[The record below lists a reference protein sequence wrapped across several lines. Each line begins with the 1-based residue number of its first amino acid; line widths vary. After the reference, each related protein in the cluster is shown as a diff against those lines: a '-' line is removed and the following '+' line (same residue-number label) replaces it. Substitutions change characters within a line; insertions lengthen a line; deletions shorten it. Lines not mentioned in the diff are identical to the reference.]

1 MAVDLNYGIG
11 VEGKNLILKTLGR
24 VYVKVKDRK
33 YELIFRPE
41 DIRNQIESY
50 LNKNNN
56 DAEFDFASILNV
68 PTSDYLNSMEY
79 PGDNVFII
87 TTDGKVFITS
97 ANKYV
102 EVPLQFTT
110 KDLTLD
116 SLIINN
122 QLTLGSNTLLTVAN
136 KNKIYN
142 LNADYLDDHSS
153 EEFAIKKNNETI
165 SGNWSFT
172 GNLEFQNTYCRTF
185 LSDPNNT
192 RIYINFDTGK
202 ITCLELE
209 TEKLIVP
216 NTINENA
223 IGLGQEAWV
232 GLQIPINGIQETNQ
246 VIKPSKIDYISKA
259 FEAWELPHMSYSE
272 TNVIQWPLEEFWY
285 SKIFFDS
292 YDLTTYE
299 YVLKDF
305 QNVAVRKEVASNFDG
320 TTYSLNSFRTL
331 IDALYNPSLDEFQ
344 GSNYQIDIPEE
355 TKILT
360 ILPNAVIKFSNGVL
374 GVVVDRDGAQ
384 LFVKLQ
390 NIDDSLEDV
399 SYFVIIGS
407 IINKGGICLNSNSP
421 SFSVLK
427 NNLDLSSAN
436 VYLGELSKFDINKSG
451 VGAVFKGSYP
461 QTIVTNNQIDVLQNY
476 IHTSEID
483 IQNPYI
489 KWGESI
495 SVLNEDGSGYLS
507 QGQIRW
513 SANKDLIIE
522 DSEISQSS
530 FKTGIFNIAKD
541 GSGNIGT
548 LIEFTTSNITL
559 NSPLGPA
566 GGDLSGNYPN
576 PTLKEGVILE
586 KHLSPEVLDMINTN
600 TRSSLMGIQSNLEA
614 RVNNLESLVEK
625 LNITLEN
632 HLKED

>member
-11 VEGKNLILKTLGR
+11 VEGKNLVLKTLGR

-50 LNKNNN
+50 LNKDN
-56 DAEFDFASILNV
+56 DNTEFDFASILNV

-79 PGDNVFII
+79 PGDNVFIV

-102 EVPLQFTT
+102 EIPLQLTA

-122 QLTLGSNTLLTVAN
+122 QLTLGSNTLLTIAN
-136 KNKIYN
+136 KKKINN
-142 LNADYLDDHSS
+142 LNADYLDDYSS

-165 SGNWSFT
+165 SGNWNFT
-172 GNLEFQNTYCRTF
+172 GNLELQNTYCQTF
-185 LSDPNNT
+185 LSDPNNM
-192 RIYINFDTGK
+192 RININFDTGK

-209 TEKLIVP
+209 TENLIVP

-232 GLQIPINGIQETNQ
+232 GLQIPINDVQEINWT
-246 VIKPSKIDYISKA
+246 IKPFKIDYITKA

-272 TNVIQWPLEEFWY
+272 TNAVQWPLEEFWY

-305 QNVAVRKEVASNFDG
+305 QNVTVRKEVNSNFDG
-320 TTYSLNSFRTL
+320 TTYSLNNFRTL
-331 IDALYNPSLDEFQ
+331 IDALYDPNLDEFQ
-344 GSNYQIDIPEE
+344 GNSYQIDIPEE

-374 GVVVDRDGAQ
+374 GVVVDRNNAQ

-390 NIDDSLEDV
+390 NIDDILEDV

-407 IINKGGICLNSNSP
+407 IINKGGICLSSNSP

-451 VGAVFKGSYP
+451 VGAIFKGSYP
-461 QTIVTNNQIDVLQNY
+461 QTIVTNNQIDILQNY
-476 IHTSEID
+476 VHTSEID

-489 KWGESI
+489 KWGENI
-495 SVLNEDGSGYLS
+495 NILNEDGSGYLS

-513 SANKDLIIE
+513 SANKDLLIE
-522 DSEISQSS
+522 DSEISKSS

-548 LIEFTTSNITL
+548 LIEFNTTAVTL

-566 GGDLSGNYPN
+566 GGDLSGSYPN
-576 PTLKEGVILE
+576 PTLKDGVILE
-586 KHLSPEVLDMINTN
+586 KHLSPEVLDIINAN
-600 TRSSLMGIQSNLEA
+600 TRSNAIGIQSNLEA
-614 RVNNLESLVEK
+614 RISNLESLVEK
-625 LNITLEN
+625 LNVTLET
-632 HLKED
+632 HLNGN